1 LNGEV
6 NAFQRSFVG
15 EIRRLDEMER
25 RLRLFQNQITS
36 TSPPIGIT
44 PLSASVPFTSVG
56 PRAAQAFDDL
66 DVKLAEHEQRVGQ
79 INQSWETLGKRQREL
94 EEAKCV
100 LRETAGFFNQV
111 SIFRGFISILAY
123 RFSHRLTTDRSRFE
137 VPSTMPTDPHLC
149 SKTPQNT
156 VRFLGRAASRA

>member
-1 LNGEV
+1 MQLNGET

-44 PLSASVPFTSVG
+44 PLSASTPFTSVG
-56 PRAAQAFDDL
+56 PRAPQAFDDL
-66 DVKLAEHEQRVGQ
+66 DVKLAEHEQRLGQ

-100 LRETAGFFNQV
+100 LRETAGFFSQV
-111 SIFRGFISILAY
+111 RPATPQAICVLIHFPTGRQ
-123 RFSHRLTTDRSRFE
+123 
-137 VPSTMPTDPHLC
+137 PTD
-149 SKTPQNT
+149 
-156 VRFLGRAASRA
+156 